1 MYIHN
6 HQRYVFDRWVQSK
19 EFCGMSNGPTIL
31 DESGKLSDTKGIDDM
46 LIDLWIECYHEYHN
60 LFDVYVN
67 NPDKMATQYC
77 Y

>member
-1 MYIHN
+1 
-6 HQRYVFDRWVQSK
+6 
-19 EFCGMSNGPTIL
+19 MSNGPTIL